1 MASAARPYRI
11 PELRW
16 RQPLPGCCPAL
27 VERIS
32 SRRPASAA
40 CGIGLGRPRFRPIH
54 SPQGQGISA
63 AFGGPRLRW
72 IELTFCSSST
82 LRGRATDLQARV
94 GALDQNPLTDRHA
107 SARPARQ
114 GDFHAPILNHGIP
127 IGINVSDFCLLHRAR
142 GLSLTR
148 HGLTNSLCNL
158 LRPHTG
164 ALANSR
170 LSISWRASSL
180 QVTDSTK
187 NLVLLRPNSDTVTAA
202 FWPGL
207 CLTSINRST
216 FKTQYPS
223 KDSLTFFV
231 AAVNAVAWSGIISLL
246 NASGNGTTPR
256 TA

>member
-1 MASAARPYRI
+1 MASASRPYRI
-11 PELRW
+11 PKPHW
-16 RQPLPGCCPAL
+16 RQPLPVCCPAL

-40 CGIGLGRPRFRPIH
+40 CGIGLGRPRFRPSH

-82 LRGRATDLQARV
+82 IRGRATDLQARV

-127 IGINVSDFCLLHRAR
+127 IGVNIGDFGLLHCAR
-142 GLSLTR
+142 GTRLTGHSLTD
-148 HGLTNSLCNL
+148 SLCNL

-164 ALANSR
+164 PLANSR
-170 LSISWRASSL
+170 LSISCRASPL

-187 NLVLLRPNSDTVTAA
+187 NLVLLRPNSVTVTAA

-207 CLTSINRST
+207 CVTSINRST
-216 FKTQYPS
+216 FKAQYRS
-223 KDSLTFFV
+223 EEHTSELQSHHD
-231 AAVNAVAWSGIISLL
+231 I
-246 NASGNGTTPR
+246 
-256 TA
+256 